1 MENKV
6 VHRKVRQSPCFQGGE
21 ILKRNSVIVM
31 ALTMPFILLTSLAL
45 ARRSALHYSRACL
58 ERERRFLAD
67 ASHELKTP
75 LTVINANAQMLRRWA
90 DCNEQVR
97 RESLEV
103 IISETA
109 NLALFVDEM
118 LSLAR
123 IDSGEGVSQEKVDL
137 ARLCE
142 ELVNGLR
149 ARITAKPIKVQ
160 MTIPGDRRQIFVWG
174 NQALLRRVFSALLDN
189 ALKFTQAGEI
199 TLRLTR
205 RAELAE
211 VMVSDT
217 GIGIPAESLEHVFER
232 RYRTDHSRTRE
243 VEGFG
248 LGLSIAK
255 AFVQLHRGV
264 IFAESRP
271 GEGTN
276 VYVQLPIDESS
287 DISSCA
293 D

>member
-1 MENKV
+1 M
-6 VHRKVRQSPCFQGGE
+6 
-21 ILKRNSVIVM
+21 NSVVVM
-31 ALTMPFILLTSLAL
+31 ALTMPFILLASLTL
-45 ARRSALHYSRACL
+45 ARRAVL

-90 DCNEQVR
+90 HCDEEVR

-103 IISETA
+103 IINETE
-109 NLALFVDEM
+109 NLALFIEEM

-123 IDSGEGVSQEKVDL
+123 IDSGEAISQGPVDV

-149 ARITAKPIKVQ
+149 ARITPKPIEVQ
-160 MTIPGDRRQIFVWG
+160 MTILGDRRHLFVWG
-174 NQALLRRVFSALLDN
+174 NQALLRRVFSTLLDN
-189 ALKFTQAGEI
+189 ALKFTQEGEI
-199 TLRLTR
+199 AVRLTR

-211 VMVSDT
+211 VVVSDT
-217 GIGIPAESLEHVFER
+217 GIGIPAEAIEHVFER

-276 VYVQLPIDESS
+276 VYVQLPINESS